1 MGDVETRREPDEAQ
15 RPGGRRMAFV
25 CVVMFVLLVLALPRL
40 GRAAVL
46 RTWAWQ
52 GGEVLVDLLSLLAL
66 VGGLF
71 AAVYLPVRLQRI
83 LRLPPTPKVLGLVGG
98 GGLIVHLGFSLLN
111 FAMVW
116 LAT

>member
-1 MGDVETRREPDEAQ
+1 
-15 RPGGRRMAFV
+15 
-25 CVVMFVLLVLALPRL
+25 MFVLLVLTLPRL

-46 RTWAWQ
+46 RSWPWE
-52 GGEVLVDLLSLLAL
+52 GGDVLLDLLSLLGL
-66 VGGLF
+66 VGGAF
-71 AAVYLPVRLQRI
+71 AAVYLPVRLRRI
-83 LRLPPTPKVLGLVGG
+83 LRLTPTTKVLGLVGG